1 MKRRPDLAEHIERFR
16 ARGVGAREKADAS
29 RAADPQMAAWLDD
42 MRSRFGATLTRVEWP
57 DGRTWGPEPAPTR
70 TMNADQWLDYVN
82 DPEPRALGRDRLRIN
97 PEACE

>member
-1 MKRRPDLAEHIERFR
+1 MKRKPDLAEHIERFR
-16 ARGVGAREKADAS
+16 ARGDGAREKADAN
-29 RAADPQMAAWLDD
+29 RVADPEMAGWLDD

-82 DPEPRALGRDRLRIN
+82 DPEPRALG
-97 PEACE
+97 

>member
-16 ARGVGAREKADAS
+16 ARGVGARENANAN
-29 RAADPQMAAWLDD
+29 RAADPEMAGWLDD

-70 TMNADQWLDYVN
+70 TMNADQWLDYLN
-82 DPEPRALGRDRLRIN
+82 DPEPRALGTV
-97 PEACE
+97 